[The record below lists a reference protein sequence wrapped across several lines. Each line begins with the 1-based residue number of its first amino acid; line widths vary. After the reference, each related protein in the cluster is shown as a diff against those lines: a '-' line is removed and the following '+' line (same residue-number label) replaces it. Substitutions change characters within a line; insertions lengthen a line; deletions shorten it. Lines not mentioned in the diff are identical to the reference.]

1 MELGL
6 ILLSGAVVI
15 AAVLL
20 AWVLSRPK
28 HEARPDARLDAL
40 IVAQGEIKGQFQ
52 NTVAAQAELQRT
64 LSERLDALNN
74 RMGESLNEN
83 ATKTSATLAGIG
95 ERLNVIDAA
104 QKNISA
110 LSGHVVALSDIL
122 SDKQTRGAF
131 GQERMEA
138 IIADQLSPSLYEF
151 QHTLSNGSRPDC
163 IIRLPN
169 VKAVVVVDSK
179 FPLEAFEALKNAD
192 DTARKAAAARLR
204 TDVQKHV
211 GDIASKYLIAGET
224 QTPALMFVPSESVYA
239 ELHTGFSELIQRA
252 RQQNVVIVSPHILML
267 AINTIQT
274 LTRDAKM
281 REQAYEIQKEVGAL
295 LKDVKLL
302 ADRLGDLRTHF
313 ERTSKDIGEIEKPL
327 GRIVFRAGRIEAV
340 DIATQDTPALP
351 TSS

>member
-28 HEARPDARLDAL
+28 QETRPDTRLDAL

-74 RMGESLNEN
+74 RMGESLSES

-110 LSGHVVALSDIL
+110 LSSHVVALSDIL
-122 SDKQTRGAF
+122 SDKQRRAAPSARSGWRRSF
-131 GQERMEA
+131 
-138 IIADQLSPSLYEF
+138 ADQLTRRRSTKF

-169 VKAVVVVDSK
+169 VKAVVVVDSAK
-179 FPLEAFEALKNAD
+179 FP
-192 DTARKAAAARLR
+192 AR
-204 TDVQKHV
+204 
-211 GDIASKYLIAGET
+211 S
-224 QTPALMFVPSESVYA
+224 
-239 ELHTGFSELIQRA
+239 
-252 RQQNVVIVSPHILML
+252 
-267 AINTIQT
+267 
-274 LTRDAKM
+274 
-281 REQAYEIQKEVGAL
+281 
-295 LKDVKLL
+295 
-302 ADRLGDLRTHF
+302 
-313 ERTSKDIGEIEKPL
+313 
-327 GRIVFRAGRIEAV
+327 
-340 DIATQDTPALP
+340 LP
-351 TSS
+351 RR